1 MGVDFLFGINSKAIA
16 NITIDI
22 QYDNLFDIKDS
33 IDFKKFYPSR

>member
-33 IDFKKFYPSR
+33 IDFKKF

>member
-16 NITIDI
+16 NIMIDI